1 MNHDKFG
8 VYVIRDNGCGDSSMP
23 FFAYNNAVAVRQFTN
38 SLRTLPP
45 SVRPDFELLA
55 IGTYDQS
62 NLELSDSLSA
72 VSIAVGSDDA
82 IQKLIEVDK
91 PFYERVSVDQL
102 PVDEGGIKN
111 EK

>member
-23 FFAYNNAVAVRQFTN
+23 FFAYNSAVAVRQFTN
-38 SLRTLPP
+38 TLRTLPP

-55 IGTYDQS
+55 VGTYDHA
-62 NLELSDSLSA
+62 NLELSDNGSP
-72 VSIAVGSDDA
+72 VSIAVGSDDG
-82 IQKLIEVDK
+82 IQKMIEADK

-102 PVDEGGIKN
+102 PVTE